1 MSMPCLL
8 TPCKSGPLDQIVQR
22 LMPCTLCRERLAR
35 LQAAAQPAGAALT
48 FSPAVNERSLRLALS
63 KQIRELLDEV
73 PAFQRL
79 GAARRRPP
87 RSDAGKAVSPPW
99 RTPQSWHKT

>member
-1 MSMPCLL
+1 M
-8 TPCKSGPLDQIVQR
+8 
-22 LMPCTLCRERLAR
+22 LCRKRLAQ
-35 LQAAAQPAGAALT
+35 LQAAAQPAEATLT
-48 FSPAVNERSLRLALS
+48 FSPAVNEKSLRLALS

-87 RSDAGKAVSPPW
+87 RSDAGKDVSLHW
-99 RTPQSWHKT
+99 LTPQP

>member
-1 MSMPCLL
+1 MPTMQLL
-8 TPCKSGPLDQIVQR
+8 
-22 LMPCTLCRERLAR
+22 
-35 LQAAAQPAGAALT
+35 
-48 FSPAVNERSLRLALS
+48 PAVALPSARLALS

-87 RSDAGKAVSPPW
+87 GSDAGEDTSPQRLIPNHAT
-99 RTPQSWHKT
+99 RP

>member
-1 MSMPCLL
+1 MKAGPCA
-8 TPCKSGPLDQIVQR
+8 
-22 LMPCTLCRERLAR
+22 LCREHLAR
-35 LQAAAQPAGAALT
+35 LQAAAQPAEAAPT

-87 RSDAGKAVSPPW
+87 GSDAGEDMSPQRLIPRPW
-99 RTPQSWHKT
+99 KRP

>member
-1 MSMPCLL
+1 MRIIKIPEQCVDALPCIA
-8 TPCKSGPLDQIVQR
+8 PRSRAYV
-22 LMPCTLCRERLAR
+22 LCRERLAR
-35 LQAAAQPAGAALT
+35 LQAAAQPPEAAPT

-79 GAARRRPP
+79 GAARSRPP
-87 RSDAGKAVSPPW
+87 RSDAGDDMSLPW
-99 RTPQSWHKT
+99 RTLQA